1 MTSVVATSTYGSSRK
16 KVARSRTSTVLSTS
30 VSPPHN
36 ALSGFAVAHAYS
48 VGGRISTSMY
58 STAPQITTTGNSAWE
73 LSGLTPHVVTT
84 DVTNSY
90 RSQPQVICNNVLGQ
104 MTCETNIANIMHTP
118 FVCSGVSN
126 MMHVPQMISSV
137 GDDIAVHV
145 PQNIKQKIQKGEHI
159 DLSILLSNNHHNV
172 PAMQKLSIY
181 QGELVTQLRSNQ
193 FKIVSV
199 EQCTA
204 AFIIFTSVYM
214 HMVRLG
220 AKHLAGLVWKIYDE
234 VFRLRKA
241 LDPTSYGLLLIQ
253 NSGFY
258 I

>member
-1 MTSVVATSTYGSSRK
+1 M
-16 KVARSRTSTVLSTS
+16 ARSRTSTVLSTS

-199 EQCTA
+199 EQWTS
-204 AFIIFTSVYM
+204 AFIIFTSVYCLSHQTRCIELLKYM

-220 AKHLAGLVWKIYDE
+220 VKRCSGLTWKIY
-234 VFRLRKA
+234 L
-241 LDPTSYGLLLIQ
+241 
-253 NSGFY
+253 
-258 I
+258 